1 MSMGR
6 QALGYGAKFL
16 TISNGAAAGTSLVT
30 SSTFDSANYEDVLIM
45 AKIGTI
51 TGSGTATVQ
60 VQQGDES
67 NGSDAADITGAS
79 AVATGSADSDQ
90 LVIVDVYKPMKR
102 YITVTVTRATANS
115 EVDGIFAVLKNA
127 RSMPVSQDATHVAGI
142 TVLVPTA

>member
-6 QALGYGAKFL
+6 QALLHGAKFL

-30 SSTFDSANYEDVLIM
+30 SDTFDSANFEDVVIV

-51 TGSGTATVQ
+51 TGAGTATLQ

-67 NGSDAADITGAS
+67 DGSDAADITGAS

-90 LVIVDVYKPMKR
+90 LVVVDVYKPMKR
-102 YITVTVTRATANS
+102 YITVTVTRAAANS
-115 EVDGIFAVLKNA
+115 EVDGIVAVLKSA
-127 RSMPVSQDATHVAGI
+127 RSMPVTQDSAHVAAS
-142 TVLVPTA
+142 TAVVPTA